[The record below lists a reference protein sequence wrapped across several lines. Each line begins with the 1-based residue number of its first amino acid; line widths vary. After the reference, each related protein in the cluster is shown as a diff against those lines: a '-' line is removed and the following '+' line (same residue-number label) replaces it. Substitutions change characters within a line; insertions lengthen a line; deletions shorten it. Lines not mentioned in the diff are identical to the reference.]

1 METLCIRTGADL
13 CAQPRAFLDAH
24 FGSFATYLY
33 GAARGEDH
41 RPVRADRP
49 SKSIGPERTF
59 FDDLSDRDALHAPL
73 ENLPD
78 AACQRVQRH
87 GPHGR
92 TVPLQLR
99 YVAFLPL
106 TLPRPHL
113 PPTAHR
119 PLLPPPPL
127 PLLP

>member
-49 SKSIGPERTF
+49 SKSIGAERTF
-59 FDDLSDRDALHAPL
+59 FDDLSDRAAPHAAL
-73 ENLPD
+73 ENVAD
-78 AACQRVQRH
+78 AAWERVDRF
-87 GPHGR
+87 GPIRR
-92 TVPLQLR
+92 TGTLH
-99 YVAFLPL
+99 LPYADFI
-106 TLPRPHL
+106 TLPRA
-113 PPTAHR
+113 PTT
-119 PLLPPPPL
+119 P
-127 PLLP
+127 

>member
-49 SKSIGPERTF
+49 SKSIGAERTF
-59 FDDLSDRDALHAPL
+59 FDDLSDRDALHAAL
-73 ENLPD
+73 ENVAD
-78 AACQRVQRH
+78 AAWERVDRYGAQI
-87 GPHGR
+87 GR
-92 TVPLQLR
+92 AHVCTPVTNAQL
-99 YVAFLPL
+99 V
-106 TLPRPHL
+106 
-113 PPTAHR
+113 
-119 PLLPPPPL
+119 
-127 PLLP
+127 